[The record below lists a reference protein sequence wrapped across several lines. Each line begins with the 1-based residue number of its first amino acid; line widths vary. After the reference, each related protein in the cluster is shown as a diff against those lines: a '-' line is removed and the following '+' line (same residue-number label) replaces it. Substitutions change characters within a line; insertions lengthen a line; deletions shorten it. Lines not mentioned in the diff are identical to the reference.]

1 MLEKVDLNRK
11 MGKKEYKEWMDDLQ
25 PKLSYLQRAC
35 KEQKIPVM
43 IVFEGFGAAGKGTLI
58 NKIIEPLDPRGFSVY
73 ATAVETKEEKMHPFL
88 WRFWTKIPSQGRIAI
103 FDRSWYRRVLV
114 DRFDGVTTKEQLDY
128 AFGEICSFEKQLTD
142 DGMVIIK
149 LFADVSK
156 KEQKKRFDKLL
167 EEKGYEIRHTT
178 EVMTMPMTNFHPYP
192 EESVEYEYYGRNSN
206 LPSSVFYPGHIA
218 VQLRDRITDEWIESL
233 FRLNGTTRPT
243 LRRIVP
249 SMFKAIPKE
258 TIVACIEIEG
268 RMVASGLGILDRGHI
283 GLYAIYVDASCRRK
297 HFARAICSSILTEAQ
312 KKGATHAYLQV
323 VKGNTAAK
331 NLYTSL
337 GFEDFYTYWFRS
349 KEV

>member
-1 MLEKVDLNRK
+1 
-11 MGKKEYKEWMDDLQ
+11 
-25 PKLSYLQRAC
+25 
-35 KEQKIPVM
+35 
-43 IVFEGFGAAGKGTLI
+43 
-58 NKIIEPLDPRGFSVY
+58 
-73 ATAVETKEEKMHPFL
+73 
-88 WRFWTKIPSQGRIAI
+88 
-103 FDRSWYRRVLV
+103 
-114 DRFDGVTTKEQLDY
+114 
-128 AFGEICSFEKQLTD
+128 
-142 DGMVIIK
+142 
-149 LFADVSK
+149 
-156 KEQKKRFDKLL
+156 
-167 EEKGYEIRHTT
+167 
-178 EVMTMPMTNFHPYP
+178 MPMTNFHPYP
-192 EESVEYEYYGRNSN
+192 AESVEYEYYGRNSN

-218 VQLRDRITDEWIESL
+218 VQLRDRITDEGIESL

-312 KKGATHAYLQV
+312 KKDATHAYLQV